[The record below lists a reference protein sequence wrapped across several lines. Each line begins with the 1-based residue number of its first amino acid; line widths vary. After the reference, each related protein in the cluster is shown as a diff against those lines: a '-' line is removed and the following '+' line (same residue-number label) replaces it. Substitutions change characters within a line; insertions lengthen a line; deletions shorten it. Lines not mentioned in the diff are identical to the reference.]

1 MMISETKSGTKL
13 SRAATPNLK
22 KSTLR
27 WQKDKVRQLDIVFSL
42 REKFEKLALLQAG
55 LGSNIGDMRAQQ
67 FKKNHV

>member
-13 SRAATPNLK
+13 SRAVTSNLK

>member
-1 MMISETKSGTKL
+1 MMISETQSGTKH
-13 SRAATPNLK
+13 SRAVTPNLK

-42 REKFEKLALLQAG
+42 RENFEKLVLFQVG
-55 LGSNIGDMRAQQ
+55 LGSNIGDMRAKQ